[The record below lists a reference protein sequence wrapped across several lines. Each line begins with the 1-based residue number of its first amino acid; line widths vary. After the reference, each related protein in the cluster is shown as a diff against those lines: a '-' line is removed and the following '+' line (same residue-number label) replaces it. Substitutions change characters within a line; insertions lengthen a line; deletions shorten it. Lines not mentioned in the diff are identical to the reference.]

1 MNVPS
6 SLIECLLA
14 LAQQHPQRRALLD
27 CGPFIEG
34 NTDHHRSILPCPQ
47 WKNWSELA
55 VEVNALTSCLH
66 KRHLEPGSIV
76 VSVLPNSTAWITVD
90 LACQALGLIH
100 APIDYRYPHPLIL
113 SLIDWIQPA
122 FAILP
127 AVTSHN
133 ANVESE
139 WPSASPSLSPL
150 VRWDA
155 IEREFADCNLV
166 DKDAACAELSKSYL
180 RVQARRSDEET
191 ATILFTSGTTDTPK
205 GVLLSHRNLVTNAA
219 GKLHAMPQSSA
230 DTRLNFLPFSHSYA
244 RTCELSTWLLTGGQ
258 LILARHMKHVVTL
271 AQAYRPTL
279 INGVPLFFDQLRVTH
294 GPLSKHQALVEFLGG
309 SIRQLASGGA
319 ALNLDTAE
327 YFEAAQLPVLVGYGL
342 TEASPVVC
350 SNLSSDG
357 RTDNVG
363 PPIPG
368 VSIRVDASGELWVS
382 GSGVMK
388 GYLRNTV
395 ATADAII
402 DGELRTGDLAEVD
415 SRGRVKLVGRV
426 RDTLI
431 LSSGVKVAP
440 YQVEK
445 QLKFNAGIEDAVV
458 LGDGWERC
466 AAVVVLSRDL
476 WSQFSRFT
484 RAEQFEFLGKCQ
496 KGLSPLPKYAVPA
509 AWVFRANSFATN
521 PNLVNFKGTPRRD
534 MIRLQY
540 ADVLRESIRS
550 GAISIHLDP
559 MA

>member
-1 MNVPS
+1 MNVPR

-27 CGPFIEG
+27 CGPFVEG
-34 NTDHHRSILPCPQ
+34 DSDGQPSNSLRHP
-47 WKNWSELA
+47 WKSWSELA
-55 VEVNALTSCLH
+55 LEVHALTVCLQ
-66 KRHLEPGSIV
+66 KRNLEPGAMV

-100 APIDYRYPHPLIL
+100 APIDCRYPHPLIL
-113 SLIDWIQPA
+113 GLIDWVQPA
-122 FAILP
+122 LAILP
-127 AVTSHN
+127 AVTSFK
-133 ANVESE
+133 ANIENE
-139 WPSASPSLSPL
+139 WPSIWPL

-155 IEREFADCNLV
+155 IEREFADCKLA
-166 DKDAACAELSKSYL
+166 DRDSACTALSKLYL
-180 RVQARRSDEET
+180 RVQARRSDEDI

-205 GVLLSHRNLVTNAA
+205 GVMLSHRNLVTNAA

-230 DTRLNFLPFSHSYA
+230 DIRLNFLPFSHSYA

-258 LILARHMKHVVTL
+258 LILARQMKHVVSL

-279 INGVPLFFDQLRVTH
+279 INGVPLFFDQLRNEH
-294 GPLSKHQALVEFLGG
+294 SPFNKHQALGDFLGG
-309 SIRQLASGGA
+309 SIRHLASGGA
-319 ALNLDTAE
+319 ALNLDTAA

-368 VSIRVDASGELWVS
+368 VSLRVDASGELWVS

-388 GYLRNTV
+388 GYFGNPV
-395 ATADAII
+395 ATAEAIVN
-402 DGELRTGDLAEVD
+402 GELRTGDLAEID

-426 RDTLI
+426 RDTLV

-445 QLKFNAGIEDAVV
+445 QLKLIAGIEDAVV
-458 LGDGWERC
+458 LGDGWDRC

-476 WSQFSRFT
+476 WSQFSHFT
-484 RAEQFEFLGKCQ
+484 RAEQSEFLGKCQ
-496 KGLSPLPKYAVPA
+496 KGLNILPKYAVPA
-509 AWVFRANSFATN
+509 AWVFRANSFASN
-521 PNLVNFKGTPRRD
+521 PTLVNFKGTPRRD

-540 ADVLRESIRS
+540 GEMLRESIRS
-550 GAISIHLDP
+550 GAKSIHLDA